1 MNAIVKLD
9 QNEVEK
15 LQKTFDEYITSKT
28 CDALSTLF
36 SEPIKHK
43 INTVE
48 QGVSKFQN
56 IKFPSDEIKMCG
68 VRLNGKGDT
77 HIEICYTIKLKH
89 AKKIAAKLLC
99 EEDVCEIDEMGTSA
113 IQEVANILTGSF
125 FNAMAS
131 GTGFRVDLST
141 PDFAQGELAPIIRV
155 VAKNVTNTIDSVVV
169 TDTELMGEK
178 SGIKIHMLIMQDPEN
193 ARKLLSKNSKTT
205 LNKELV
211 EGFSNST
218 SIGGPSNELDEILEK
233 NSSSDYDVGS
243 ENSELDS
250 IVNDALKEESK

>member
-1 MNAIVKLD
+1 MNAITKLD

-15 LQKTFDEYITSKT
+15 LEKTFDEYITSKT

-43 INTVE
+43 INVIEEGIT
-48 QGVSKFQN
+48 KFQN
-56 IKFPSDEIKMCG
+56 IQFPSDEIKMCG

-77 HIEICYTIKLKH
+77 HIEICYTMKLKH

-99 EEDVCEIDEMGTSA
+99 EDNICEIDEMGTSA

-125 FNAMAS
+125 FNAMAT

-141 PDFAQGELAPIIRV
+141 PDFAQGELAPIVRV
-155 VAKNVTNTIDSVVV
+155 VAKDVLNPIDSVVV
-169 TDTELMGEK
+169 TDAELIGEK
-178 SGIKIHMLIMQDPEN
+178 SGIKIHMIIMQDPEN
-193 ARKLLSKNSKTT
+193 ARKLLSNNSKS
-205 LNKELV
+205 NNEKDLV
-211 EGFSNST
+211 ENFSDSA
-218 SIGGPSNELDEILEK
+218 SIGGPSSELDSLLEQ
-233 NSSSDYDVGS
+233 SDSNYDIGS

-250 IVNDALKEESK
+250 LVNAALEEESK